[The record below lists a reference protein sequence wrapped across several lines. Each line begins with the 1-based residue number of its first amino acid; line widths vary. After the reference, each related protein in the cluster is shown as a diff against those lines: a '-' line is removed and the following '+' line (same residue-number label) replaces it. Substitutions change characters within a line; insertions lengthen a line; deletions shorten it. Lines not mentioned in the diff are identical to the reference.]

1 MAEKHP
7 KRKSADK
14 ALANWNNE
22 GGAPA
27 SGDLSTRTHPKRPRK
42 LKQGPKRMVDSA
54 QDEIDNR
61 ELRVPRT
68 ARADSL
74 PSARRQQIARNA
86 AMGRWTADR
95 S

>member
-1 MAEKHP
+1 
-7 KRKSADK
+7 
-14 ALANWNNE
+14 
-22 GGAPA
+22 
-27 SGDLSTRTHPKRPRK
+27 
-42 LKQGPKRMVDSA
+42 MVDSA

-61 ELRVPRT
+61 ELKVPEKNVSRT

-86 AMGRWTADR
+86 AMARWTADR